1 MFDFFKNKGKLP
13 SNVVPFPEHKS
24 TPAVP
29 KVEPPPEKEKPP
41 TVFYRFGITD
51 QNRLAF
57 QMGYSEITMNRAGVQ
72 SLIDQLE
79 FYKERM
85 DDGEVE

>member
-1 MFDFFKNKGKLP
+1 MFDLFKKKKLP
-13 SNVVPFPEHKS
+13 GNVVPFPEPKS
-24 TPAVP
+24 TPSMP
-29 KVEPPPEKEKPP
+29 KVEPPPEKEKPA

-51 QNRLAF
+51 NGRLAF
-57 QMGYSEITMNRAGVQ
+57 NMGYSEITMNRAGVQ

-85 DDGEVE
+85 DDGEGE